1 MKLSR
6 AAEIAKNLKKKPKKI
21 EDSKSPPEVPEVSDP
36 KLGIEPEDKIHKTK
50 KEFTDDEK
58 RKVKKRRRVEESR
71 EDTRNEKLRGKGN
84 GRKVSKGSRGE
95 SRPSP
100 IPPRSKKQKKQL

>member
-1 MKLSR
+1 MSR

-58 RKVKKRRRVEESR
+58 RKVKKRRYTKRKAQRKR
-71 EDTRNEKLRGKGN
+71 EREK
-84 GRKVSKGSRGE
+84 S
-95 SRPSP
+95 
-100 IPPRSKKQKKQL
+100 